1 MNRRAAA
8 ICLSALAG
16 LALAGC
22 TVSPADD
29 AASSARPSAS
39 ASAAPTGPQSVAA
52 ACALVQDTIDEAN
65 AKFASAATANP
76 AEVVAAMK
84 AAGKKLSD
92 AASRISNS
100 EVAAVLPD
108 LQAMFE
114 KTADTMQSLVDGDVS
129 KLDQLAALGDEFQKT
144 SERFQE
150 LCAAG

>member
-8 ICLSALAG
+8 ICLSALAV

-29 AASSARPSAS
+29 PASSSRPSAS
-39 ASAAPTGPQSVAA
+39 ASAVPTGDQSVAA

-65 AKFASAATANP
+65 AEFASAATANP
-76 AEVVAAMK
+76 ADVVAAMK
-84 AAGKKLSD
+84 AAAQKLSD

-129 KLDQLAALGDEFQKT
+129 KLDQLAAIGDEFQKT
-144 SERFQE
+144 TARFQE
-150 LCAAG
+150 LCAPE